1 VSQTH
6 RQIVAES
13 WDFLAVVDPA
23 KSAGQTSRVL
33 PNSQTPHGNVMLS
46 CDSLGT
52 RHVLVPIA
60 SHDIVEPDTSSR
72 GVQLGRSSFNDD
84 GVRRHFVDICCPDAR
99 LFRLFDQVAS
109 SMLEAL
115 ESTAGRSAP
124 QVCAEVLASWR
135 TMLRRASGPL
145 GISVLRGLFG
155 ELWYLA
161 ELARQSPVAVDYWT
175 GPDDQPQD
183 FISAR
188 GAVEI
193 KTTTRSPARRV
204 TISSLDQLDED
215 GHGFLTL
222 VVLSVLEDPQGTSIP
237 ELLELIVGL
246 GVDQTRLLDR
256 VARAGL
262 QESDFPEASKL
273 RLRVGNHI
281 GYDVRAQFPRLTT
294 RSFSPPLASG
304 ILSLRYDVDLGVAH
318 EFRLAADELLGR
330 GRILL
335 GIDRT

>member
-1 VSQTH
+1 MSETH
-6 RQIVAES
+6 RQIVGES
-13 WDFLAVVDPA
+13 WDFLALVDPA
-23 KSAGQTSRVL
+23 GSEGQPSRVL
-33 PNSQTPHGNVMLS
+33 PNIQTAHGNVMLS
-46 CDSLGT
+46 CDAVGT

-60 SHDIVEPDTSSR
+60 PHDVVEPDTLSR

-115 ESTAGRSAP
+115 ESTAGQSVP
-124 QVCAEVLASWR
+124 QVCAEVLGSWR
-135 TMLRRASGPL
+135 TMLRRASSPL
-145 GISVLRGLFG
+145 GTSVLRGLFG

-183 FISAR
+183 FISTR
-188 GAVEI
+188 GAVEV
-193 KTTTRSPARRV
+193 KTTNRSPARRV

-215 GHGFLTL
+215 GHAFLIL
-222 VVLSVLEDPQGTSIP
+222 VVLPILDDPQGTSIP
-237 ELLELIVGL
+237 ELLELIVEL

-256 VARAGL
+256 VAKAGL

-273 RLRVGNHI
+273 RLRVGTHVA
-281 GYDVRAQFPRLTT
+281 YDVHAQFPRLTA

-304 ILSLRYDVDLGVAH
+304 ILSLRYDVDLGAAH
-318 EFRLAADELLGR
+318 EFRLGADELLDR

-335 GIDRT
+335 GVNRP

>member
-1 VSQTH
+1 MSETH

-13 WDFLAVVDPA
+13 WDFLALVHPTEFE
-23 KSAGQTSRVL
+23 GQTSREL
-33 PNSQTPHGNVMLS
+33 PNIQTAHGNVMLS
-46 CDSLGT
+46 CDAVGT

-60 SHDIVEPDTSSR
+60 PHDIVEPDTSSR

-115 ESTAGRSAP
+115 DSTARQSAP
-124 QVCAEVLASWR
+124 QVCAEVLESWR
-135 TMLRRASGPL
+135 IMLRRASSPL
-145 GISVLRGLFG
+145 GASALRGLFG

-188 GAVEI
+188 GAIEV
-193 KTTTRSPARRV
+193 KTTNRSPARRI
-204 TISSLDQLDED
+204 TISSLDQLDEE

-222 VVLSVLEDPQGTSIP
+222 VVLPILDDPQGTSIP
-237 ELLELIVGL
+237 ELLELIVEL

-262 QESDFPEASKL
+262 QEPDFPEASKL
-273 RLRVGNHI
+273 RLRVGSHVA
-281 GYDVRAQFPRLTT
+281 YDVRAQFPRLTP
-294 RSFSPPLASG
+294 RSFTPPLASG
-304 ILSLRYDVDLGVAH
+304 ILSLRYDVDLGAAH
-318 EFRLAADELLGR
+318 DFLLGTDQLLGR

-335 GIDRT
+335 GVDPS